1 VISGSEFYH
10 HLLRLLRLEKDED
23 LRQFVAAVKQ
33 QPLQARVEQ
42 GYCWFPVR
50 IVNTGFALGDRAF
63 VVLERPASVQTPHKM
78 RAGQSVN
85 LFTTNAAEN
94 DPDASGIIH
103 FIDRNRMK
111 IILNSQDF
119 PEWLADPNLGVDML
133 FDDRSYLEM
142 ERALAQ
148 IMEAK
153 GNRLAEFGRLLAPPI
168 QPLPTDDY
176 LHRLQMPAGPADFA
190 RTVADPALEGL
201 NASQY
206 AAVMAILDNRTVH
219 VVHGPP
225 GTGKTTTLV
234 AAIRLLAK
242 RENTVLVT
250 APSNTAA
257 DLLTERL
264 AAAGVQVVRIGH
276 ISRVDEGVLS
286 HTIDGIMAVHPE
298 SKHIR
303 KVRLQ
308 AAEYRRQAG
317 RHKRTFTQEDRRER
331 QHLKRQSKEL
341 EQWANT
347 LEDRLVD
354 EILSAAHAITCTL
367 VGAAHPLLA
376 RRTFRT
382 CVIDE
387 AGQALEPACWIP
399 IAKCSRV
406 VLAGDPF
413 QLPPTIKSLEAARL
427 GLSVTLME
435 RVIPLLPGQVSLL
448 QVQYRMNRSI
458 MSFSNQ
464 HFYGGALI
472 AHDAVKDRRLS
483 GLSPDG
489 ELLTVF
495 DPVAFIDTAG
505 TGFEEQLVKAHPN
518 DRKGGVSRC
527 NPDEAGLIREH
538 LLLLAGAIPGDQMP
552 SIAVLSPYREQVN
565 QLETL
570 LREDH
575 VTAGWMESN
584 GSHALLTVQT
594 IDGFQG
600 QERDVV
606 YISLVRSNNKGE
618 IGFLKDY
625 RRMNVAMTRARKL
638 LVVVGD
644 SVTVGQD
651 SFYRAFMA
659 YCEQEGRY
667 ESAWS
672 YMR

>member
-1 VISGSEFYH
+1 M
-10 HLLRLLRLEKDED
+10 
-23 LRQFVAAVKQ
+23 RQFVAAVKQ

-42 GYCWFPVR
+42 GYCWYPVR
-50 IVNTGFALGDRAF
+50 ILNTGFALGDRAF
-63 VVLERPASVQTPHKM
+63 VVLERPAEHQMPHKM

-85 LFTTNAAEN
+85 LFTGNTSEDN
-94 DPDASGIIH
+94 PDASGIIH
-103 FIDRNRMK
+103 FVERNRMK

-119 PEWLADPNLGVDML
+119 PDWLGDPHLGVDML
-133 FDDRSYLEM
+133 FDDRSYAEM
-142 ERALAQ
+142 ERALVQVA
-148 IMEAK
+148 EAK
-153 GNRLAEFGRLLAPPI
+153 GNRLAEFGRLLAPPHV
-168 QPLPTDDY
+168 PGPADDY
-176 LHRLQMPAGPADFA
+176 FHRLHVPAGPADFE
-190 RTVADPALEGL
+190 RTIADPALEGL

-234 AAIRLLAK
+234 AAIRLLSR
-242 RENTVLVT
+242 RENTVLVA

-276 ISRVDEGVLS
+276 ISRVDEGLLS
-286 HTIDGIMAVHPE
+286 HTIDGIMAAHPE
-298 SKHIR
+298 ARHIR

-317 RHKRTFTQEDRRER
+317 RHKRTFTHEDRRER
-331 QHLKRQSKEL
+331 QHLKRQAREL
-341 EQWANT
+341 EDWANA

-354 EILSAAHAITCTL
+354 DILSGAQAITCTL

-399 IAKCSRV
+399 MAKCSRV

-413 QLPPTIKSLEAARL
+413 QLPPTVKSLEAARS

-435 RVIPLLPGQVSLL
+435 RAIPLLPGQVSLL
-448 QVQYRMNRSI
+448 QVQYRMNRAI
-458 MSFSNQ
+458 MAFSNQ
-464 HFYGGALI
+464 YFYGGALI
-472 AHDAVKDRRLS
+472 AHDSVKDRRLL
-483 GLSPDG
+483 GLSSGG
-489 ELLTVF
+489 EVLTVF
-495 DPVAFIDTAG
+495 DPVTFIDTAG
-505 TGFEEQLVKAHPN
+505 TGFEEQLVKAHPA
-518 DRKGGVSRC
+518 DRKGSPSRC
-527 NPDEAGLIREH
+527 NPDEAVLIREH
-538 LLLLAGAIPGDQMP
+538 LLMLAKAVPDDQMP

-565 QLETL
+565 QLENL
-570 LREDH
+570 FREDSE
-575 VTAGWMESN
+575 TSGWMAPI
-584 GSHALLTVQT
+584 GARPLLTVQT

-606 YISLVRSNNKGE
+606 YISLVRSNNRGE

-644 SVTVGQD
+644 SATVGNNP
-651 SFYRAFMA
+651 FYKAFMA
-659 YCEQEGRY
+659 HCEQTGRY